1 MKGLTNKIKTL
12 KREAYGF
19 LDLEL
24 FKLIILGIHEAKYA
38 WTGQPCFF
46 GLNLLLSLGGL
57 TTVLLQMD
65 LVA

>member
-1 MKGLTNKIKTL
+1 MEGLTNKIKTL

-46 GLNLLLSLGGL
+46 GLNLLLSLGG
-57 TTVLLQMD
+57 
-65 LVA
+65 